1 MASKKGYV
9 IACAVGSGVYV
20 DGVEH
25 IERDDSCIPWVFEDD
40 EEAARAAEAD
50 GIKLIY
56 GMQGV
61 PDGVYVDSVEN
72 RQKLLAATHNGDV
85 HKTCSF
91 SHAPA
96 KSKPRVDSWKYK
108 VLRFFMNRCR
118 VAHEVIPI
126 EGNILYVLIPH
137 DTNSLRPVI
146 ESLQRDYNVYVQMDS
161 ANDSTLLAV
170 MEKWEHDPAELA
182 IKHQA
187 FRSNIY

>member
-9 IACAVGSGVYV
+9 IACAEGSGFYV

-25 IERDDSCIPWVFEDD
+25 IERDDSCIPWMFEDD
-40 EEAARAAEAD
+40 ADAARAAEAD

-72 RQKLLAATHNGDV
+72 RQKLLAATHNADV
-85 HKTCSF
+85 RKTCSF
-91 SHAPA
+91 SHVPAPR
-96 KSKPRVDSWKYK
+96 KPRVDSWKYK

-118 VAHEVIPI
+118 VAHEVIPL

-146 ESLQRDYNVYVQMDS
+146 ESLQRDCNVYVQMDS
-161 ANDSTLLAV
+161 AKDSTLLAI
-170 MEKWEHDPAELA
+170 MEKWEHAPAELA

-187 FRSNIY
+187 FRANIY